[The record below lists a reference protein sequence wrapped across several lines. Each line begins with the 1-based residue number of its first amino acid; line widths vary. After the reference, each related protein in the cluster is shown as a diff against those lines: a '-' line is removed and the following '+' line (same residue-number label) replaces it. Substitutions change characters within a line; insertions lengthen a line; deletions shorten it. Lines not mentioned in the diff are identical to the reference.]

1 MPTVATGNV
10 HAHHERR
17 ARLQD
22 ALVAIRH
29 RTSLEG
35 CDRERRGNHES
46 VLVAPA
52 EMLERLPR
60 DAAERTR
67 EVAERCV
74 FDLTQE
80 LGYRYPDFSDGPD
93 PADAQLRE
101 ICDRRSRIAT
111 CVITANGH
119 KRRARERLD
128 DELQLISRLG
138 LAGFFLLHWEV
149 LELARD
155 CALEVRGPGSPR
167 HALPPGRGR
176 GSSVGSIVC
185 YLTGL
190 SHVDPVEAGSR
201 SGGSSTTRW
210 SRCPTSTST
219 SRARSGRS

>member
-1 MPTVATGNV
+1 M

-17 ARLQD
+17 AQLQD

-101 ICDRRSRIAT
+101 ICDRAFADRYAR
-111 CVITANGH
+111 CE
-119 KRRARERLD
+119 RRTSGAR
-128 DELQLISRLG
+128 
-138 LAGFFLLHWEV
+138 A
-149 LELARD
+149 
-155 CALEVRGPGSPR
+155 
-167 HALPPGRGR
+167 
-176 GSSVGSIVC
+176 
-185 YLTGL
+185 
-190 SHVDPVEAGSR
+190 
-201 SGGSSTTRW
+201 SGSTT
-210 SRCPTSTST
+210 SCS
-219 SRARSGRS
+219 